1 MVTDLQLARRLEPE
15 TGQYTQTEI
24 GEGPRAGPTQA
35 AAAPLRSRVGS
46 SSDDE
51 DAGEGPLPFGITSGT
66 ATVDTTWPASCCYRK
81 SQVQRQVG
89 VRSIRACRPESK
101 GQESEQAA

>member
-15 TGQYTQTEI
+15 TGQYTQTEL

-35 AAAPLRSRVGS
+35 TAGAPLRSRVGS

-51 DAGEGPLPFGITSGT
+51 DAGEGPPPPPPHSPQILNHT
-66 ATVDTTWPASCCYRK
+66 AF
-81 SQVQRQVG
+81 
-89 VRSIRACRPESK
+89 
-101 GQESEQAA
+101 